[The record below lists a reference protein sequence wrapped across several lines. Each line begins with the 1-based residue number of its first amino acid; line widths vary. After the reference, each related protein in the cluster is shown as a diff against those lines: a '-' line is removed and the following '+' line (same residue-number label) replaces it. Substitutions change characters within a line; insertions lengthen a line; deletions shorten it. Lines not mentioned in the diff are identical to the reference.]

1 VCCCACLASCSD
13 YQAKSGL
20 DSYESAGLDNE
31 VTEGGYEEALAAAR
45 MADEELEARD
55 DAAGGRRGRKRM
67 PGALEGALP
76 CNMPCMC
83 AWCWPAI
90 TRKQLGSCL
99 IAWCIHLQLIL
110 VVGLR

>member
-1 VCCCACLASCSD
+1 LLRFVCSD

-31 VTEGGYEEALAAAR
+31 VTEGGYEEQLAAAR

-67 PGALEGALP
+67 PGALEGAD
-76 CNMPCMC
+76 C
-83 AWCWPAI
+83 AVLHA
-90 TRKQLGSCL
+90 
-99 IAWCIHLQLIL
+99 AAVMYVL
-110 VVGLR
+110 VLRAKMLLASVCVAQPQAGNK

>member
-1 VCCCACLASCSD
+1 VRRD

-45 MADEELEARD
+45 MAEEELEARD

-67 PGALEGALP
+67 PGALEGVQLRVS
-76 CNMPCMC
+76 CMC
-83 AWCWPAI
+83 VSWLPAV
-90 TRKQLGSCL
+90 LGKELYLAGSL
-99 IAWCIHLQLIL
+99 SNEQ
-110 VVGLR
+110 